1 MPESNPVSSESNT
14 DSAPA
19 PSVIDRSP
27 NILPIDFG
35 QLIDK
40 ESNQTIKQMHQYF
53 QSVKPTN
60 KNKYTGMFR
69 GYNLI
74 LLTAEGFAPYAI
86 NRELTP
92 TLYRLTHE
100 GFVFN
105 NFYTSLWG
113 VSTSD
118 GEYVACTGLIPK
130 SGVWSLYQS
139 GKNKNLFP
147 FALGNQFCAAGYST
161 RAYHNHT
168 YNYYHRDISHPNL
181 GYDYKGVGN
190 GLTVKQTWPESDLEM
205 IEVTTPEYI
214 KDEPF
219 HTYYMTVSGHMLYTF
234 SGNYIAS
241 KNRALVDHL
250 PYSDEAKAYLACQI
264 ELDRA
269 LEKLIFSLEEAGI
282 AEKTVIALS
291 PDHYPYGLP
300 KDKIDE
306 LAGHKVEENFE
317 LYKETFILWKK
328 GMEPVVVDKPC
339 SSLDILP
346 TISNLF
352 GLSYDSR
359 LLMGTDILSDSVPLV
374 IFGNRNFITDK
385 VMYDNK
391 TKQIIPLSGEQLPDG
406 YISSV
411 KQLVNQKFIY
421 SAKILDNDYYRKV
434 WDGIKK

>member
-1 MPESNPVSSESNT
+1 M
-14 DSAPA
+14 
-19 PSVIDRSP
+19 
-27 NILPIDFG
+27 
-35 QLIDK
+35 
-40 ESNQTIKQMHQYF
+40 
-53 QSVKPTN
+53 
-60 KNKYTGMFR
+60 
-69 GYNLI
+69 
-74 LLTAEGFAPYAI
+74 
-86 NRELTP
+86 
-92 TLYRLTHE
+92 
-100 GFVFN
+100 
-105 NFYTSLWG
+105 
-113 VSTSD
+113 
-118 GEYVACTGLIPK
+118 
-130 SGVWSLYQS
+130 
-139 GKNKNLFP
+139 
-147 FALGNQFCAAGYST
+147 
-161 RAYHNHT
+161 
-168 YNYYHRDISHPNL
+168 
-181 GYDYKGVGN
+181 GN

-241 KNRALVDHL
+241 KNRTLVDHL

-269 LEKLIFSLEEAGI
+269 LEKLIFSLEKAGV
-282 AEKTVIALS
+282 AEKTIIALS

-328 GMEPVVVDKPC
+328 SMKPVVIDKPC

-359 LLMGTDILSDSVPLV
+359 LLMGTDILSDSAPLV

-385 VMYDNK
+385 VMYNNK
-391 TKQIIPLSGEQLPDG
+391 TKQVIPLSGEQLPDG

-411 KQLVNQKFIY
+411 KQMVNQKFIY